1 MQQGTKSQ
9 LLLPADG
16 EVPFLIATSKFGLLA
31 IRRLSGTN
39 VIKVTGYV

>member
-1 MQQGTKSQ
+1 MQHCTKSQ

-16 EVPFLIATSKFGLLA
+16 EVPFLIATSKFDLLA

-39 VIKVTGYV
+39 VLKVTGHV